1 MIKKLLPILLVLALA
16 LTACAPAAPSSQAPL
31 PAQPDSSAVSP
42 APSEAPAPRPA
53 EKIDVNVAALKGPLA
68 IGMVKLIDD
77 AQNGTAPDNYAF
89 TLAGAPDELVG
100 GIVNGTF
107 DIAAVP
113 TNLAA
118 TLYNK
123 TEGKI
128 KLAALNTTGVLYL
141 VETGDSIQSV
151 ADLKGKTIYATG
163 KGSTPEFA
171 LNYILAQNGLTV
183 GTDVLVEYKTEHSE
197 LATLLVAG
205 QAEIAL
211 LPEPFVTTVLL
222 QNDKVRVALDLTKE
236 WDTATKGASGM
247 SMSGVIV
254 RQEFLDAHP
263 DAVTRFLESYKA
275 SVLYVTD
282 PANLDA
288 AADLVVAQ
296 GIVPKPEIAKQAIP
310 RCGIVFE
317 VGSEMKTAVS
327 GFLQVLF
334 DANPQSVGG
343 KLPDEAFYY
352 TAQ

>member
-1 MIKKLLPILLVLALA
+1 MMKKLLPLLLVLALA
-16 LTACAPAAPSSQAPL
+16 LTACAPAAQAPL
-31 PAQPDSSAVSP
+31 PAQPESSA
-42 APSEAPAPRPA
+42 APSASSEAPPEATPA
-53 EKIDVNVAALKGPLA
+53 EKLDVNVAALKGPLA
-68 IGMVKLIDD
+68 IGMVKLMDD

-123 TEGKI
+123 TSGKI

-183 GTDVLVEYKTEHSE
+183 GTDVFVEYKTEHSE
-197 LATLLVAG
+197 LAALLVAG

-222 QNDKVRVALDLTKE
+222 QNEKVRVALDLTKE

-288 AADLVVAQ
+288 AVELVVAQ

-317 VGSEMKTAVS
+317 VGNEMKTAVS

-343 KLPDEAFYY
+343 TLPDEAFYY
-352 TAQ
+352 SAQ